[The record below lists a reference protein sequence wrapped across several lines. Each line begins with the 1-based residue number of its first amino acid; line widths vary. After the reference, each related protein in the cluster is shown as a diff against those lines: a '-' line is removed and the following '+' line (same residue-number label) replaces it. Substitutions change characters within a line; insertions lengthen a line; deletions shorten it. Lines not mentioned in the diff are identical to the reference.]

1 MKVIDLF
8 AGVGG
13 LSSGFRKAGY
23 DIVLAN
29 EIDKSISDSYKKN
42 HPDTLMINDDI
53 KNFIPYLDE
62 LNDKVDVIIGGPPC
76 QGFSMAGARIRK
88 KNAFLED
95 PRNFLFRNYFEVVQ
109 KVEPKYF
116 IMENVPGML
125 SMSNGKIIEEIEN
138 LFSDETNFKKGK
150 YYIYKQVLCASDYG
164 VPQDRHR
171 LIIFGSTILFALIG
185 CTFLIKKKIN
195 FKKAFEETKN
205 RMIKSGEIKKAT
217 IYDAISDLNYLSSGE
232 GDFEQDYKNKPLT
245 EYQKER
251 RKNSKFLFN
260 HKATTHNKVAIDRIN
275 ELKPGGRRLDLKEG
289 KNIKSVHS
297 GAYGRMRWED
307 LSKTIITRFDTP
319 SSGVYIHPEQLR
331 TITPREAA
339 RLQSFDDDFI
349 FYGNKSSVIKQIGNA
364 VPPLL
369 AYYLANVIK
378 DVEEGK
384 YDE

>member
-23 DIVLAN
+23 EILLAN
-29 EIDKSISDSYKKN
+29 EIDKSISESYKKN
-42 HPDTLMINDDI
+42 HPETLMINDDI
-53 KNFIPYLDE
+53 KNIIPLLDE
-62 LNDKVDVIIGGPPC
+62 YKNKIDVIIGGPPC

-95 PRNFLFRNYFEVVQ
+95 PRNYLFRNYFEVVQ
-109 KVEPKYF
+109 KIEPKYF

-125 SMSNGKIIEEIEN
+125 SMSGGKIIKEIEN
-138 LFSDETNFKKGK
+138 LFTNEFNFKNGK
-150 YYIYKQVLCASDYG
+150 YYIYKKVLCASDYG

-171 LIIFGSTILFALIG
+171 LIIFGS
-185 CTFLIKKKIN
+185 KKKIN
-195 FKKAFEETKN
+195 FKKALDDTRKMMITK
-205 RMIKSGEIKKAT
+205 GEIKKAT

-232 GDFEQDYKNKPLT
+232 GEFEQEYKNRPLT
-245 EYQKER
+245 EYQKQR
-251 RKNSKFLFN
+251 RKNAKKLYN
-260 HKATTHNKVAIDRIN
+260 HKATKHNEIAVDRIK
-275 ELKPGGRRLDLKEG
+275 ELKPGGRRLDLKDG
-289 KNIKSVHS
+289 NKIKSVHS
-297 GAYGRMRWED
+297 GAYGRMKWED
-307 LSKTIITRFDTP
+307 ISKTIITRFDTP
-319 SSGVYIHPEQLR
+319 SSGVYIHPEQNR

-339 RLQSFDDDFI
+339 RIQSFDDDFI

-378 DVEEGK
+378 NVEDGK
-384 YDE
+384 YDEE

>member
-8 AGVGG
+8 SGVGG

-23 DIVLAN
+23 EIILAN
-29 EIDKSISDSYKKN
+29 EIDKSIADSYKKN
-42 HPDTLMINDDI
+42 HPDTIMINDDI
-53 KNFIPYLDE
+53 KNLLPYLD
-62 LNDKVDVIIGGPPC
+62 KVGEKIDVIVGGPPC

-95 PRNFLFRNYFEVVQ
+95 PRNFLFRNYFEIVQ

-138 LFSDETNFKKGK
+138 LFSDDNNFKKGK
-150 YYIYKQVLCASDYG
+150 YYIYKQVLCAGDYG

-171 LIIFGSTILFALIG
+171 LIIFGS
-185 CTFLIKKKIN
+185 KKKIN
-195 FKKAFEETKN
+195 FKKAFEETKK
-205 RMIKSGEIKKAT
+205 RMVKSGEIKKAT

-232 GDFEQDYKNKPLT
+232 GAFEQKYKNKPLT
-245 EYQKER
+245 DYQKER
-251 RKNSKFLFN
+251 RKNSKALYN
-260 HKATTHNKVAIDRIN
+260 HKATAHNKVAIDRIN

-297 GAYGRMRWED
+297 GAYGRMRWDD

-319 SSGVYIHPEQLR
+319 SSGVYIHPEQTR

-384 YDE
+384 YDEQ

>member
-171 LIIFGSTILFALIG
+171 LIIFGS
-185 CTFLIKKKIN
+185 KKKVN

-251 RKNSKFLFN
+251 RKNSKILYN

-319 SSGVYIHPEQLR
+319 SSGVYIHPEQAR

-384 YDE
+384 YDEK

>member
-29 EIDKSISDSYKKN
+29 EIDKSISESYKKN

-53 KNFIPYLDE
+53 KNIISYLD
-62 LNDKVDVIIGGPPC
+62 NISDKVDVIIGGPPC

-138 LFSDETNFKKGK
+138 LFSDETNFKHGK

-171 LIIFGSTILFALIG
+171 LIIFGS
-185 CTFLIKKKIN
+185 KKKIN
-195 FKKAFEETKN
+195 FKKAFEETKK

-260 HKATTHNKVAIDRIN
+260 HKATAHNKVAIDRIN

-289 KNIKSVHS
+289 KKIKSVHS

-319 SSGVYIHPEQLR
+319 SSGVYIHPEQAR

-349 FYGNKSSVIKQIGNA
+349 FYGNKSSIIKQIGNA

-384 YDE
+384 YDEE

>member
-62 LNDKVDVIIGGPPC
+62 LNDKIDVIIGGPPC

-171 LIIFGSTILFALIG
+171 LIIFGS
-185 CTFLIKKKIN
+185 KKKIN

-251 RKNSKFLFN
+251 RKNSKILYN

-319 SSGVYIHPEQLR
+319 SSGVYIHPEQAR

-384 YDE
+384 YDEK

>member
-171 LIIFGSTILFALIG
+171 LIIFVLN
-185 CTFLIKKKIN
+185 KKIN

-251 RKNSKFLFN
+251 RKNSKILYN

-319 SSGVYIHPEQLR
+319 SSGVYIHPEQAR

-384 YDE
+384 YDEK

>member
-150 YYIYKQVLCASDYG
+150 YYIYMQVLCASDYG

-171 LIIFGSTILFALIG
+171 LIIFGS
-185 CTFLIKKKIN
+185 KKKIN

-251 RKNSKFLFN
+251 RKNSKILYN

-319 SSGVYIHPEQLR
+319 SSGVYIHPEQAR

-384 YDE
+384 YDEK

>member
-13 LSSGFRKAGY
+13 LSAGFRKAGY

-29 EIDKSISDSYKKN
+29 EIDKDISESYKKN
-42 HPDTLMINDDI
+42 HPETIMINDDV
-53 KNFIPYLDE
+53 KNILPYLDN
-62 LNDKVDVIIGGPPC
+62 LNYKIDVIVGGPPC

-95 PRNFLFRNYFEVVQ
+95 KRNFLFRNYFEVVQ
-109 KVEPKYF
+109 KIEPKYF

-125 SMSNGKIIEEIEN
+125 SMANGRIIKEIEKI
-138 LFSDETNFKKGK
+138 FSDEKNFKNGK
-150 YYIYKQVLCASDYG
+150 YYIYKQVLNAGDYG

-171 LIIFGSTILFALIG
+171 LIIFGS
-185 CTFLIKKKIN
+185 KKKID
-195 FKKAFEETKN
+195 FKRAFEETKK
-205 RMIKSGEIKKAT
+205 RMIKVGKIKKVT
-217 IYDAISDLNYLSSGE
+217 IYDAISDLNFLSSGE
-232 GDFEQDYKNKPLT
+232 GSFKQDYKISPLT

-251 RKNSKFLFN
+251 RKNSTELYN
-260 HKATTHNKVAIDRIN
+260 HKATNHNKIAINRMK

-289 KNIKSVHS
+289 KKIKSVHS
-297 GAYGRMRWED
+297 GAYGRMKWED
-307 LSKTIITRFDTP
+307 ISKTIITRFDTP

-349 FYGNKSSVIKQIGNA
+349 FYGSKSSIIKQIGNA

-369 AYYLANVIK
+369 AYYIANVIIDIETGEYNEK
-378 DVEEGK
+378 
-384 YDE
+384 

>member
-23 DIVLAN
+23 EILLAN
-29 EIDKSISDSYKKN
+29 EIDKSISESYKKN
-42 HPDTLMINDDI
+42 HPETLMINDDI
-53 KNFIPYLDE
+53 KNIIPLLDE
-62 LNDKVDVIIGGPPC
+62 YKNKIDVIIGGPPC

-95 PRNFLFRNYFEVVQ
+95 PRNYLFRNYFEVVQ
-109 KVEPKYF
+109 KIEPKYF

-125 SMSNGKIIEEIEN
+125 SMSGGKIIKEIEN
-138 LFSDETNFKKGK
+138 LFTNEFNFKNGK
-150 YYIYKQVLCASDYG
+150 YYIYKKVLCASDYG

-171 LIIFGSTILFALIG
+171 LIIFGS
-185 CTFLIKKKIN
+185 KKKIN
-195 FKKAFEETKN
+195 FKKALDDTRKMMITK
-205 RMIKSGEIKKAT
+205 GEIKKAT

-232 GDFEQDYKNKPLT
+232 GEFEQEYKNRPLT
-245 EYQKER
+245 EYQKQR
-251 RKNSKFLFN
+251 RKNAKKLYN
-260 HKATTHNKVAIDRIN
+260 HKATKHNEIAIDRIK
-275 ELKPGGRRLDLKEG
+275 ELKPGGRRLDLKDG
-289 KNIKSVHS
+289 NKIKSVHS
-297 GAYGRMRWED
+297 GAYGRMKWED
-307 LSKTIITRFDTP
+307 ISKTIITRFDTP
-319 SSGVYIHPEQLR
+319 SSGVYIHPEQNR

-339 RLQSFDDDFI
+339 RIQSFDDDFI

-378 DVEEGK
+378 NVEDGK
-384 YDE
+384 YDEE

>member
-1 MKVIDLF
+1 MKVMKVIDLF

-171 LIIFGSTILFALIG
+171 LIIFGS
-185 CTFLIKKKIN
+185 KKKIN

-205 RMIKSGEIKKAT
+205 RMIKSGKIKKAT

-251 RKNSKFLFN
+251 RKNSKFLYN

-319 SSGVYIHPEQLR
+319 SSGVYIHPEQSR

>member
-23 DIVLAN
+23 EILLAN
-29 EIDKSISDSYKKN
+29 EIDKSISESYKKN
-42 HPDTLMINDDI
+42 HPETLMINDDI
-53 KNFIPYLDE
+53 KNIIPLLDKYK
-62 LNDKVDVIIGGPPC
+62 NKIDVIIGGPPC

-95 PRNFLFRNYFEVVQ
+95 PRNYLFRNYFEVVQ
-109 KVEPKYF
+109 KIEPKYF

-125 SMSNGKIIEEIEN
+125 SMSGGKIIKEIEN
-138 LFSDETNFKKGK
+138 LFTNESNFKNGK

-164 VPQDRHR
+164 VPQERHR
-171 LIIFGSTILFALIG
+171 LIIFGS
-185 CTFLIKKKIN
+185 KKKIN
-195 FKKAFEETKN
+195 FKKVLEDTRKM
-205 RMIKSGEIKKAT
+205 MINKGEIKKAT

-232 GDFEQDYKNKPLT
+232 GAFEQEYKNKPLT
-245 EYQKER
+245 EYQKQR
-251 RKNSKFLFN
+251 RKNAEKLYN
-260 HKATTHNKVAIDRIN
+260 HKATKHSEIAIDRIM
-275 ELKPGGRRLDLKEG
+275 ELKPGGRRLDLKDG
-289 KNIKSVHS
+289 NKIKSVHS
-297 GAYGRMRWED
+297 GAYGRMKWDEI
-307 LSKTIITRFDTP
+307 SKTIITRFDTP
-319 SSGVYIHPEQLR
+319 SSGVYIHPEQNR

-339 RLQSFDDDFI
+339 RIQSFDDDFI

-378 DVEEGK
+378 NVEDGK
-384 YDE
+384 YDEE